1 MDRSCF
7 SVDKKAANPLE
18 GVSRIPRPAS
28 ILNSIPHRVKPMLDP
43 QCFPGV
49 ISQSKSDVVYSMRSV
64 LLREYKQ
71 KYLNERSRVS

>member
-1 MDRSCF
+1 MDRPCF

-28 ILNSIPHRVKPMLDP
+28 ILNFFRVKPMLDP

-49 ISQSKSDVVYSMRSV
+49 ISQSKSDDVYSMRSV